1 MAIKNISGTDTL
13 ETFRT
18 QFNDLALNDFGDIA
32 NLSGAIVATD
42 LVAAMNETISI
53 ATSTAGFA
61 IEDSSST
68 RQLIGGGDT
77 FRILGSANEID
88 AVVSATD
95 TLTIGLPNDV
105 TIANDLTVTNSIG
118 VGTLTI
124 SSNDITDSTGTIQF
138 ADDNLETTG
147 TITGT
152 GFTATGGTSTFG
164 TIQIVGNQLQ
174 STDSTRVV
182 VNDTLRATGVETATA
197 LLQLDEVSGF
207 PRIRSTRGD
216 GIIVISGSPSI
227 TGSITFEGSVADNN
241 ETTLAVEN
249 PTADRTITLPNNDG
263 TVITTGSIDAITE
276 TMIANDAIGSAELK
290 NVQTLVIY
298 NSAGVAVKTIYG
310 AGS

>member
-1 MAIKNISGTDTL
+1 MAVKNIAVTDSL

-18 QFNDLALNDFGDIA
+18 TFNEMAAQDFGDIA
-32 NLSGAIVATD
+32 LLSGSISATN

>member
-1 MAIKNISGTDTL
+1 MI
-13 ETFRT
+13 
-18 QFNDLALNDFGDIA
+18 
-32 NLSGAIVATD
+32 LS
-42 LVAAMNETISI
+42 EY
-53 ATSTAGFA
+53 
-61 IEDSSST
+61 
-68 RQLIGGGDT
+68 
-77 FRILGSANEID
+77 LGSANEID